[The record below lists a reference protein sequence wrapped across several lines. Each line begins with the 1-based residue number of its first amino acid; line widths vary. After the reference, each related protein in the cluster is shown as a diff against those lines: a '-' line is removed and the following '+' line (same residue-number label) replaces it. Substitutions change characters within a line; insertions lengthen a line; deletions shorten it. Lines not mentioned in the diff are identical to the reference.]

1 MNNKMWQDL
10 KVIFENV
17 ELSNKYPE
25 LFRAVTLINESIEL
39 NQRQDEIQKEIT
51 KLQKEEK

>member
-39 NQRQDEIQKEIT
+39 NIIQDEIQKELT